1 MRVKSF
7 IFKPLA
13 WLIGLAAAAA
23 IAAAGLFQIVFSIV
37 YSQLPPIDALTYY
50 KPQIPLRVYT
60 ADNVLIGEFGE
71 ERREF
76 VRIEQ
81 IPPFVKQAILSAEDN
96 GFYEH
101 SGIEFSGIMRAAISN
116 ILTGRRGQGGSTITM
131 QVARN
136 FFLSSERSYIRKL
149 YEVAMA
155 YKIERHLTK
164 DQILEVYLNQIY
176 LGQRAYGFAAAAQV
190 YFNKNLSDLTI
201 GEAATI
207 AGLPVAPSA
216 YNPITNPSRA
226 KMRRD
231 YVLRRMHELGYIT
244 DTVYQHE
251 FALPINSKSQG
262 QDQEIKDSLAAAHAI
277 HAEYVAEMARMAA
290 YSFFKADTYTRGLKI
305 YTTINS
311 KDQQAAWQAVHD
323 NLIAFDRRRGFRGP
337 VGSIL
342 IADPSRFALDMKNAF
357 AKMPGSANLVPAVI
371 VAASDK
377 GIRATLSKDLTVDL
391 DADSLKFARRFL
403 SAKNT
408 DKKLKPGD
416 LVYVSQNPQTNAWSL
431 AQLPEVQ
438 SGMVSMNFETGAIE
452 ALVGGF
458 DFYLNMFNHVTQAVR
473 QPGSSFKPFI
483 YSAALDKGFTPA
495 TVINDAPIFIDP
507 RLTGNQ
513 LWEPQND
520 DRKFDGPMPLA
531 TALKKS
537 KNLVS
542 IRVMQA
548 IGAEYAQQFV
558 AKFGFDPSRTPAQ
571 LTTALGAGST
581 TPWEM
586 VSAYSVFAN
595 GGFRVQPY
603 LIDKITDGE
612 GKVLMQQVNKN
623 AGDESIRAISARNA
637 FVMHTM
643 LQGVVQSGTGYRA
656 WAALHRPDM
665 GGKTGTTNDSND
677 AWFAGYAGNVTTVAW
692 VGYDQIRSLGPH
704 AGGSSV
710 ALPEWA
716 AYMKTAVQGIP
727 NYVRNVP
734 QDVVKVGNYY
744 VYADNADSA
753 LKDLPLDGNIEQQ
766 NQERQIL
773 RDQIF

>member
-1 MRVKSF
+1 MKSF
-7 IFKPLA
+7 ILKPLA

-76 VRIEQ
+76 VRINQ
-81 IPPFVKQAILSAEDN
+81 IPPFVKEAILSAEDN

-190 YFNKNLSDLTI
+190 YFNKQLPDLTV

-216 YNPITNPSRA
+216 YNPISNPSRA

-244 DTVYQHE
+244 DAVYEEERQK
-251 FALPINSKSQG
+251 PIESKAQG
-262 QDQEIKDSLAAAHAI
+262 QDQQIKDSLAAAHAM
-277 HAEYVAEMARMAA
+277 HAEFVSEMARMAA
-290 YSFFKADTYTRGLKI
+290 YTFFKGDTYTRGLKI

-311 KDQQAAWQAVHD
+311 KDQQAAWQAVHN
-323 NLIAFDRRRGFRGP
+323 NLIAFDRRRGFRGAQ
-337 VGSIL
+337 GSISL
-342 IADPSRFALDMKNAF
+342 ADPSRFAADMKAAF
-357 AKMPGSANLVPAVI
+357 DKMPGSANLVPAVLTQ
-371 VAASDK
+371 VGDKALRAA
-377 GIRATLSKDLTVDL
+377 LSKDLTVDL
-391 DADSLKFARRFL
+391 DDDSLKFAKRYL
-403 SAKNT
+403 GPKAG
-408 DKKLKPGD
+408 DKQLKAGD
-416 LVYVSQNPQTNAWSL
+416 LVYVSKNTQTNKWTL

-438 SGMVSMNFETGAIE
+438 SGMVSMNFETGAIQ

-507 RLTGNQ
+507 RLTGNH

-548 IGAEYAQQFV
+548 IGAEYAQQYV

-595 GGFRVQPY
+595 GGFLVKPY
-603 LIDKITDGE
+603 LIDRITDGE
-612 GKVLMQQVNKN
+612 GNVLMQQSNKK
-623 AGDESIRAISARNA
+623 AGDETIRAITARNA

-677 AWFAGYAGNVTTVAW
+677 AWFAGYAGNITTVAW
-692 VGYDQIRSLGPH
+692 VGYDQVRTLGPH

-716 AYMKTAVQGIP
+716 AYMKTAVQGMP
-727 NYVRNVP
+727 NYVRTP
-734 QDVVKVGNYY
+734 PADVVKVGDYY
-744 VYADNADSA
+744 MYADSA
-753 LKDLPLDGNIEQQ
+753 ANGIQNVPLDGNIEQQ

-773 RDQIF
+773 RDQVF